1 MFGEHLEQ
9 KRLEQYYDKLQK
21 VIDSL
26 GVRVNVRNYFRCSQ
40 LMEKVMFEGY
50 APELFRVENAEPAG
64 TFTVYY
70 HEGAKGFTS
79 PTWNGYKTEIW

>member
-1 MFGEHLEQ
+1 
-9 KRLEQYYDKLQK
+9 
-21 VIDSL
+21 
-26 GVRVNVRNYFRCSQ
+26 
-40 LMEKVMFEGY
+40 MFEGY